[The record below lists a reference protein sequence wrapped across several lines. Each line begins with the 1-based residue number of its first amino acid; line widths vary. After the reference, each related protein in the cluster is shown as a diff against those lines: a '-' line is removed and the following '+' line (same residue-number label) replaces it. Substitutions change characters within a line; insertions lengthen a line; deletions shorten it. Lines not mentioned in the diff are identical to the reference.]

1 MEIMSVSP
9 EKNFEVRTEVWEAR
23 NSLWVYSPSI
33 WEAKHSNC
41 IFSFKDE
48 NWSVDTSVWKDD
60 ATVSLCLRKFPGNHR
75 PDTLTV
81 EIDCLALQAKL
92 LAPPTALPLE
102 NLEGALDKALKFDR

>member
-9 EKNFEVRTEVWEAR
+9 EKSFEVRTEVWEAR

-33 WEAKHSNC
+33 WDARHSSC

-75 PDTLTV
+75 PDSLRV
-81 EIDCLALQAKL
+81 EINCLALQAKVL
-92 LAPPTALPLE
+92 MPAAVVAIEDLE
-102 NLEGALDKALKFDR
+102 SALDKALKFDR

>member
-9 EKNFEVRTEVWEAR
+9 EKNFEVRAAVWEAR

-33 WEAKHSNC
+33 WDAKHSNC

-48 NWSVDTSVWKDD
+48 NWSVDTSVWKGD

-75 PDTLTV
+75 PDSLMV
-81 EIDCLALQAKL
+81 EIDCLALQAKVHVPTTT
-92 LAPPTALPLE
+92 LALE
-102 NLEGALDKALKFDR
+102 DLESALDRTLKFDR